1 VVVEGMQRVIICG
14 GVFEFEEG
22 EAG

>member
-1 VVVEGMQRVIICG
+1 VVVEGMQRVVICG